1 MSKILLINGPNLSFL
16 GEREPDIYG
25 HESLDAIVERL
36 RATARAAGY
45 ELEHFQSNA
54 EHELID
60 RVLDRRAKVDA
71 IIINPGAYGHTSRA
85 LGDALSARNI
95 PYFEVHI
102 SNVFARE
109 AWRRQ
114 LVLAAN
120 ASGVLCGLGTLG
132 YDLAL
137 QAVLARF
144 NAQPTFE
151 GK

>member
-1 MSKILLINGPNLSFL
+1 MSKILLINGPNLSLL

-25 HESLDAIVERL
+25 DQSLDEIAERL
-36 RATARAAGY
+36 RATARSAGH
-45 ELEHFQSNA
+45 ELEQFQSNA

-60 RVLDRRAKVDA
+60 RILEGRGKAVA

-85 LGDALSARNI
+85 LGDALLASKV

-109 AWRRQ
+109 PWRRQ

-120 ASGVLCGLGTLG
+120 ASGIFCGLGILG

-137 QAVLARF
+137 QAVLAMLNGRPAF
-144 NAQPTFE
+144 K